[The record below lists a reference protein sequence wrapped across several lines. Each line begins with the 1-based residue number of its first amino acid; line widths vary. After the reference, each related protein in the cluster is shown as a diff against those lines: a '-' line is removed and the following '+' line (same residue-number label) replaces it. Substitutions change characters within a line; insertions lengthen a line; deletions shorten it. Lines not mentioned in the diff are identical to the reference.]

1 MTRMTSM
8 LLRLMLALTLSLGA
22 ASAALAGP
30 IYRVAVDTAALAGQG
45 GYVDFL
51 FLGLGSAA
59 PASAT
64 LSGFTGDFGA
74 ASVFEGEAAGSLASG
89 VTLGN
94 GTGWNEFAQ
103 AARFG
108 GLFEFFVS
116 VDAGLVG
123 DGTNLGIALLDQDF
137 NYLGANADIV
147 TFALQPGQADAI
159 AVNSAFATVQA
170 VPEPATALQV
180 LTGLLL
186 MGLVLRHRRR

>member
-1 MTRMTSM
+1 MTRTTSM
-8 LLRLMLALTLSLGA
+8 LLRLVLALTLFVGA

-30 IYRVAVDTAALAGQG
+30 IYRVSVDTAALAGQG

-59 PASAT
+59 PARANVTGS
-64 LSGFTGDFGA
+64 GDFGA
-74 ASVFEGEAAGSLASG
+74 ASVFEGDAAGSLPG
-89 VTLGN
+89 HVTLGN

-103 AARFG
+103 AASFG

-116 VDAGLVG
+116 FDVRPAG

-137 NYLGANADIV
+137 QYLGTSADIV
-147 TFALQPGQADAI
+147 TFALQPGRADTVSA
-159 AVNSAFATVQA
+159 NGAFATVQA

-186 MGLVLRHRRR
+186 MALVLRHRRR

>member
-8 LLRLMLALTLSLGA
+8 LLRLMLALTLSGGA
-22 ASAALAGP
+22 TSAALAGP

-59 PASAT
+59 PARASVT
-64 LSGFTGDFGA
+64 GSGDFGA
-74 ASVFEGEAAGSLASG
+74 ASVFEGDATGSLPG
-89 VTLGN
+89 HVTLGN
-94 GTGWNEFAQ
+94 GSSWNEFAQ

-116 VDAGLVG
+116 FDVGPLG

-137 NYLGANADIV
+137 QYLGTKADIV
-147 TFALQPGQADAI
+147 TFALQPGQADA
-159 AVNSAFATVQA
+159 VSVDGAFATVQA
-170 VPEPATALQV
+170 VPEPATAVQV